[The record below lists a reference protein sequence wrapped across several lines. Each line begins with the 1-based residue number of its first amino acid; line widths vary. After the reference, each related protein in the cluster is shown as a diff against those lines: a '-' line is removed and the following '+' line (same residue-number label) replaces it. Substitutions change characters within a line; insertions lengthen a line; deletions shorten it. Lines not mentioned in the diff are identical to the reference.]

1 MKKFFVSVFVVLTT
15 FLTISAQQ
23 NSLKPNLL
31 IQEAKKSQKSLPV
44 ELFKISKTRN
54 DVNIPKEIESYS
66 ILDIDREGLKKFRKE
81 KSNFIS
87 LTIPQEGR
95 SDLTL
100 ELVEVQPFA
109 EGFTVKTAPSM
120 QIVEV
125 NTGKHYRGIIKG
137 QERSIAAISIFDDQI
152 MGFISHPSATGN
164 LVIGKLENSPE
175 HILYQDDQISEKFN
189 FDCQAKDKETEYTTD
204 QLNGTNTGSRALSD
218 CVRLYLEVD
227 YDIYVNKGS
236 TTTAVTNYI
245 TGIFNQVSTLYAN
258 EQINTV
264 VSEIVVWTQQSPY
277 NSTSSINMLNAFTA
291 NRQGFNGD
299 LAQLLSYKASGGVAY
314 VDGLCRSNP
323 DYSMGYAGIQSSY
336 SNVPTYSW
344 TVEVCA
350 HEFGHL
356 FGSQHTHACVWNGNN
371 TAIDGCYTTEGGCA
385 NPGNPPATVGG
396 TIMSYCH
403 LTSSGIN
410 FSNGFGVQPGNVI
423 RSEVT
428 AATCLQACSGGGGGG
443 NQCTENVLSLEIR
456 TDNYPTETTWNI
468 KNSAG
473 AILYSG
479 GPYNTPN
486 TLNTISLCLP
496 SACYTF
502 NIIDG
507 YGDGICCAYGSGYY
521 NIKQGTAT
529 LITGGQFGAT
539 ETKSFCA
546 SGTSS
551 NLTLS
556 TSAAS
561 VSSAAG
567 NATVGVTSNI
577 SWAASSNATTW
588 CTVTPASGS
597 NNGNLT
603 VSYTANTSTSTRTA
617 TITVSGSG
625 INRTYVLTQSGN
637 TPTLTLSAA
646 TATATS
652 AAGSNTVGVTSN
664 ISWTASSNATT
675 WCTVAPASGSN
686 NGNLTVSYAANTTT
700 SARTATITV
709 SGSGINRTYVLT
721 QSGNTPELTLSAATA
736 TVTSAAGSNTVG
748 ITSNVSWTASSNATT
763 WCTVAPASGSN
774 NGNLTVSYAANTTTS
789 ARTATIT
796 VSGSGINRTY
806 VLTQSGNTPELTL
819 SAATATV
826 TSAAGSNT
834 VSVTSNISWTA
845 SSNATTWCTVA
856 PASGSNNG
864 NLTVSYTANTTT
876 SARTATITVSGS
888 GINRTYVLTQSGA
901 QGPSCTD
908 GIQNGQETGIDC
920 GGPTCPACPPNND
933 VQITTL
939 AGHYFETGW
948 DGWTD
953 GGVDCA
959 RVNTSSSPEG
969 SFSIQLRDNDG
980 EFSSMTS
987 PVYNMS
993 QFDSVTVEF
1002 KFRSTSFE
1010 TNEDFWLRY
1019 YNGTTWN
1026 TVSAFTFPVNFANNV
1041 TYTRKIK
1048 LNGPL
1053 SSAGRFRFQADA
1065 SDNTDVVYIDAI
1077 IIIGYKTNTQST
1089 CTDGVKNGQE
1099 TGIDCGG
1106 PTCPVCPPTCTDG
1119 VKNGQETGVDCGG
1132 PTCPSC
1138 PPTCTDG
1145 VKNGQET
1152 GVDCGGPTCP
1162 SCPPTCTDGI
1172 QNGQE
1177 TGVDCGG
1184 PTCPSCLPTC
1194 TDGVKNG
1201 QETGVDCG
1209 GPTCPSCLPTCTD
1222 GVKNG
1227 QETGVDCG
1235 GPTCPVCPPT
1245 CTDGIQNGQETGVDC
1260 GGPCPACNTG
1270 GSVTTISG
1278 HYFETGWDGWI
1289 DGGSDCYRY
1298 DGPLS
1303 PEGIYSIRLRDNSA
1317 EQSGMSSPNYN
1328 LTAYNTVQIEF
1339 KFRANGME
1347 AGEDFWVMYFNGSTW
1362 SNVGT
1367 FVSGTGFFNNQLYTA
1382 TVTLTGSF
1390 SSASKFRF
1398 QCDASEN
1405 DDEVYIDAVVIR
1417 AGTGSGSFEN
1427 PIVITA
1433 ENNTVEVETI
1443 VSGVQIFPNPAT
1455 NMINVQSDEDV
1466 RRVNIYNIAGQL
1478 VMSLNSENIESIDIS
1493 ALHNGLYFVRV
1504 ETEEN
1509 VYTERLIKN

>member
-236 TTTAVTNYI
+236 TTTAVTNYV

-291 NRQGFNGD
+291 NRQRFNGD
-299 LAQLLSYKASGGVAY
+299 LAQLLSFKASGGVAY

-428 AATCLQACSGGGGGG
+428 TATCLQACSGGGGGG

-577 SWAASSNATTW
+577 SWTASSNATTW

-603 VSYTANTSTSTRTA
+603 VSYLSLIHIYGKSYKKLDNNIGYVTLQTIKEEDISRIKSEFIDTKGIIIDIRNYPSTFVPFSLGSFFVSSSTPFVKFTNGNVDNPGEFTFTNSIEIPSQGKTYKGKLVVLVNELSQSQAEYTSMAFRAGDNTTIIGSTTAGADGNVSAIMLPGGLRTM
-617 TITVSGSG
+617 ISG
-625 INRTYVLTQSGN
+625 IGVNYPNGEETQRIGIVPDIEVK
-637 TPTLTLSAA
+637 PT
-646 TATATS
+646 
-652 AAGSNTVGVTSN
+652 
-664 ISWTASSNATT
+664 IK
-675 WCTVAPASGSN
+675 
-686 NGNLTVSYAANTTT
+686 
-700 SARTATITV
+700 
-709 SGSGINRTYVLT
+709 GIRE
-721 QSGNTPELTLSAATA
+721 GKDELL
-736 TVTSAAGSNTVG
+736 
-748 ITSNVSWTASSNATT
+748 
-763 WCTVAPASGSN
+763 
-774 NGNLTVSYAANTTTS
+774 
-789 ARTATIT
+789 
-796 VSGSGINRTY
+796 
-806 VLTQSGNTPELTL
+806 E
-819 SAATATV
+819 
-826 TSAAGSNT
+826 
-834 VSVTSNISWTA
+834 
-845 SSNATTWCTVA
+845 
-856 PASGSNNG
+856 
-864 NLTVSYTANTTT
+864 
-876 SARTATITVSGS
+876 
-888 GINRTYVLTQSGA
+888 
-901 QGPSCTD
+901 
-908 GIQNGQETGIDC
+908 
-920 GGPTCPACPPNND
+920 
-933 VQITTL
+933 
-939 AGHYFETGW
+939 
-948 DGWTD
+948 
-953 GGVDCA
+953 
-959 RVNTSSSPEG
+959 
-969 SFSIQLRDNDG
+969 
-980 EFSSMTS
+980 
-987 PVYNMS
+987 
-993 QFDSVTVEF
+993 
-1002 KFRSTSFE
+1002 K
-1010 TNEDFWLRY
+1010 
-1019 YNGTTWN
+1019 
-1026 TVSAFTFPVNFANNV
+1026 
-1041 TYTRKIK
+1041 
-1048 LNGPL
+1048 
-1053 SSAGRFRFQADA
+1053 
-1065 SDNTDVVYIDAI
+1065 AI
-1077 IIIGYKTNTQST
+1077 EIILKQ
-1089 CTDGVKNGQE
+1089 
-1099 TGIDCGG
+1099 
-1106 PTCPVCPPTCTDG
+1106 
-1119 VKNGQETGVDCGG
+1119 
-1132 PTCPSC
+1132 
-1138 PPTCTDG
+1138 
-1145 VKNGQET
+1145 
-1152 GVDCGGPTCP
+1152 
-1162 SCPPTCTDGI
+1162 
-1172 QNGQE
+1172 
-1177 TGVDCGG
+1177 
-1184 PTCPSCLPTC
+1184 
-1194 TDGVKNG
+1194 
-1201 QETGVDCG
+1201 
-1209 GPTCPSCLPTCTD
+1209 
-1222 GVKNG
+1222 
-1227 QETGVDCG
+1227 
-1235 GPTCPVCPPT
+1235 
-1245 CTDGIQNGQETGVDC
+1245 
-1260 GGPCPACNTG
+1260 
-1270 GSVTTISG
+1270 
-1278 HYFETGWDGWI
+1278 
-1289 DGGSDCYRY
+1289 
-1298 DGPLS
+1298 
-1303 PEGIYSIRLRDNSA
+1303 
-1317 EQSGMSSPNYN
+1317 
-1328 LTAYNTVQIEF
+1328 
-1339 KFRANGME
+1339 
-1347 AGEDFWVMYFNGSTW
+1347 
-1362 SNVGT
+1362 
-1367 FVSGTGFFNNQLYTA
+1367 
-1382 TVTLTGSF
+1382 
-1390 SSASKFRF
+1390 
-1398 QCDASEN
+1398 
-1405 DDEVYIDAVVIR
+1405 
-1417 AGTGSGSFEN
+1417 
-1427 PIVITA
+1427 
-1433 ENNTVEVETI
+1433 
-1443 VSGVQIFPNPAT
+1443 
-1455 NMINVQSDEDV
+1455 
-1466 RRVNIYNIAGQL
+1466 
-1478 VMSLNSENIESIDIS
+1478 
-1493 ALHNGLYFVRV
+1493 
-1504 ETEEN
+1504 
-1509 VYTERLIKN
+1509 

>member
-31 IQEAKKSQKSLPV
+31 VQEAKKFKKSLPV

-236 TTTAVTNYI
+236 TTTAVTNYV

-428 AATCLQACSGGGGGG
+428 TATCLQACSGGGGGG

-567 NATVGVTSNI
+567 NATVGVTSNV
-577 SWAASSNATTW
+577 SWTASSNATTW

-603 VSYTANTSTSTRTA
+603 VSYTANTSTS
-617 TITVSGSG
+617 
-625 INRTYVLTQSGN
+625 
-637 TPTLTLSAA
+637 
-646 TATATS
+646 
-652 AAGSNTVGVTSN
+652 
-664 ISWTASSNATT
+664 
-675 WCTVAPASGSN
+675 
-686 NGNLTVSYAANTTT
+686 
-700 SARTATITV
+700 ARMATITV

-721 QSGNTPELTLSAATA
+721 QSGNTPELTLSAAVATA
-736 TVTSAAGSNTVG
+736 TSTAGSNTVG
-748 ITSNVSWTASSNATT
+748 VTSNISWTATSNATT
-763 WCTVAPASGSN
+763 WCTV
-774 NGNLTVSYAANTTTS
+774 T
-789 ARTATIT
+789 
-796 VSGSGINRTY
+796 
-806 VLTQSGNTPELTL
+806 
-819 SAATATV
+819 
-826 TSAAGSNT
+826 
-834 VSVTSNISWTA
+834 
-845 SSNATTWCTVA
+845 

-864 NLTVSYTANTTT
+864 NLTVSYTANTSTT
-876 SARTATITVSGS
+876 PRTATITVSGS
-888 GINRTYVLTQSGA
+888 AINRTYVLTQSGA

-1077 IIIGYKTNTQST
+1077 IIIGYKTNTQAT

-1119 VKNGQETGVDCGG
+1119 VKNGQETGIDCGG
-1132 PTCPSC
+1132 PTCPVC

-1209 GPTCPSCLPTCTD
+1209 GPTCPSCPPTCTD

-1303 PEGIYSIRLRDNSA
+1303 PEGTYSIRLRDNSA

-1328 LTAYNTVQIEF
+1328 LTAYNTIQIEF

-1398 QCDASEN
+1398 QCDGSEN

-1427 PIVITA
+1427 PIVIVS
-1433 ENNTVEVETI
+1433 ENEIIENESLATGI
-1443 VSGVQIFPNPAT
+1443 QISPNPAN
-1455 NMINVQSDEDV
+1455 NMIKVQSDEDV

-1493 ALHNGLYFVRV
+1493 TLHNGLYFVRV

>member
-31 IQEAKKSQKSLPV
+31 VQEAKKFKKSLPV

-236 TTTAVTNYI
+236 TTTAVTNYV

-428 AATCLQACSGGGGGG
+428 TATCLQACSGGGGGG

-567 NATVGVTSNI
+567 NATVGVTSNV
-577 SWAASSNATTW
+577 SWTASSNATTW

-603 VSYTANTSTSTRTA
+603 VSYTANTSTSARMA

-637 TPTLTLSAA
+637 TPTLTLSAG

-664 ISWTASSNATT
+664 ISWTATSSATT
-675 WCTVAPASGSN
+675 WCTV
-686 NGNLTVSYAANTTT
+686 T
-700 SARTATITV
+700 
-709 SGSGINRTYVLT
+709 
-721 QSGNTPELTLSAATA
+721 
-736 TVTSAAGSNTVG
+736 
-748 ITSNVSWTASSNATT
+748 
-763 WCTVAPASGSN
+763 
-774 NGNLTVSYAANTTTS
+774 
-789 ARTATIT
+789 
-796 VSGSGINRTY
+796 
-806 VLTQSGNTPELTL
+806 
-819 SAATATV
+819 
-826 TSAAGSNT
+826 
-834 VSVTSNISWTA
+834 
-845 SSNATTWCTVA
+845 

-864 NLTVSYTANTTT
+864 NLTVSYTANTSTT
-876 SARTATITVSGS
+876 PRTATITVSGS
-888 GINRTYVLTQSGA
+888 AINRTYVLTQSGA

-1077 IIIGYKTNTQST
+1077 IIIGYKTNTQAT

-1119 VKNGQETGVDCGG
+1119 VKNGQETGIDCGG
-1132 PTCPSC
+1132 PTCPVC

-1209 GPTCPSCLPTCTD
+1209 GPTCPSCPPTCTD

-1303 PEGIYSIRLRDNSA
+1303 PEGTYSIRLRDNSA

-1328 LTAYNTVQIEF
+1328 LTAYNTIQIEF

-1398 QCDASEN
+1398 QCDGSEN

-1427 PIVITA
+1427 PIVIVS
-1433 ENNTVEVETI
+1433 ENEIIENESLATGI
-1443 VSGVQIFPNPAT
+1443 QISPNPAN
-1455 NMINVQSDEDV
+1455 NMIKVQSDEDV

-1493 ALHNGLYFVRV
+1493 TLHNGLYFVRV

>member
-31 IQEAKKSQKSLPV
+31 VQEAKKFKKSLPV

-236 TTTAVTNYI
+236 TTTAVTNYV

-428 AATCLQACSGGGGGG
+428 TATCLQACSGGGGGG

-567 NATVGVTSNI
+567 NATVGVTSNV
-577 SWAASSNATTW
+577 SWTASSNATTW

-603 VSYTANTSTSTRTA
+603 VSYTANTSTSARMA

-637 TPTLTLSAA
+637 TPTLTLSAG

-664 ISWTASSNATT
+664 ISWTATSSATT
-675 WCTVAPASGSN
+675 WCTV
-686 NGNLTVSYAANTTT
+686 T
-700 SARTATITV
+700 
-709 SGSGINRTYVLT
+709 
-721 QSGNTPELTLSAATA
+721 
-736 TVTSAAGSNTVG
+736 
-748 ITSNVSWTASSNATT
+748 
-763 WCTVAPASGSN
+763 
-774 NGNLTVSYAANTTTS
+774 
-789 ARTATIT
+789 
-796 VSGSGINRTY
+796 
-806 VLTQSGNTPELTL
+806 
-819 SAATATV
+819 
-826 TSAAGSNT
+826 
-834 VSVTSNISWTA
+834 
-845 SSNATTWCTVA
+845 

-864 NLTVSYTANTTT
+864 NLTVSYTANTSTT
-876 SARTATITVSGS
+876 PRTATITVSGS
-888 GINRTYVLTQSGA
+888 AINRTYVLTQSGA

-1099 TGIDCGG
+1099 TG
-1106 PTCPVCPPTCTDG
+1106 
-1119 VKNGQETGVDCGG
+1119 VDCGG
-1132 PTCPSC
+1132 PT
-1138 PPTCTDG
+1138 
-1145 VKNGQET
+1145 
-1152 GVDCGGPTCP
+1152 
-1162 SCPPTCTDGI
+1162 
-1172 QNGQE
+1172 
-1177 TGVDCGG
+1177 
-1184 PTCPSCLPTC
+1184 
-1194 TDGVKNG
+1194 
-1201 QETGVDCG
+1201 
-1209 GPTCPSCLPTCTD
+1209 
-1222 GVKNG
+1222 
-1227 QETGVDCG
+1227 
-1235 GPTCPVCPPT
+1235 
-1245 CTDGIQNGQETGVDC
+1245 
-1260 GGPCPACNTG
+1260 
-1270 GSVTTISG
+1270 
-1278 HYFETGWDGWI
+1278 
-1289 DGGSDCYRY
+1289 
-1298 DGPLS
+1298 
-1303 PEGIYSIRLRDNSA
+1303 
-1317 EQSGMSSPNYN
+1317 
-1328 LTAYNTVQIEF
+1328 
-1339 KFRANGME
+1339 
-1347 AGEDFWVMYFNGSTW
+1347 
-1362 SNVGT
+1362 
-1367 FVSGTGFFNNQLYTA
+1367 
-1382 TVTLTGSF
+1382 
-1390 SSASKFRF
+1390 
-1398 QCDASEN
+1398 
-1405 DDEVYIDAVVIR
+1405 
-1417 AGTGSGSFEN
+1417 
-1427 PIVITA
+1427 
-1433 ENNTVEVETI
+1433 
-1443 VSGVQIFPNPAT
+1443 
-1455 NMINVQSDEDV
+1455 
-1466 RRVNIYNIAGQL
+1466 
-1478 VMSLNSENIESIDIS
+1478 
-1493 ALHNGLYFVRV
+1493 
-1504 ETEEN
+1504 
-1509 VYTERLIKN
+1509 